1 MPLDLGGGGF
11 NSIRWMASKR
21 AWVSGDEDVALEK
34 AVFDLENI
42 KSGWVLLAKDT
53 PPEVVWDENGT
64 RNRPDGAGEW
74 KRGFEV
80 QVWAPKLFGG
90 DDEPRPFMTNATGAC
105 MGIQALYVEFEA
117 QRGDNAGKVPL
128 VEYTGAEAA
137 KIGKGYTVIPQL
149 TIAKWIDRPD
159 ALPNMA
165 PAAGDEPGTDAGNAD
180 AEF

>member
-80 QVWAPKLFGG
+80 EVWAPKLFGG

-128 VEYTGAEAA
+128 VACLLPICLRSIQIQVAA
-137 KIGKGYTVIPQL
+137 LL
-149 TIAKWIDRPD
+149 TSLSQQVFQVWPTLFQAWLGVHDD
-159 ALPNMA
+159 L
-165 PAAGDEPGTDAGNAD
+165 
-180 AEF
+180 